1 MLRRLLQNLLL
12 SAATLLLCVLLAEG
26 ALRLLHVYPSF
37 SVPDRTVGFRF
48 LPRARY
54 RHTEEGFSEGR
65 INAAGWRDR
74 DYAIKKSA
82 GVSRIVFFGDSFTE
96 AFQVS
101 LDSTFHK
108 RLERDLNA
116 HATPDH
122 RCEALG
128 LGRSGMGTTEEYLT
142 YEKWGIDYQP
152 DVVAVLFV
160 LNDFT
165 DNARAFDPQ
174 GDIRPYFVEAGDSLA
189 LDTTFVN
196 SPGYRARAVI
206 NPWKVH
212 SSLVSLATKT
222 WNATR
227 LRRDL
232 ARIGRETARDNVVI
246 FFDRRVPDDSIP
258 ALRITGKVLARF
270 AHAVQRDGR
279 RFVLFV
285 AGAAIQE
292 DPAALRLAEQNPSFD
307 RDKPQRFLQAV
318 GRREGFEVV
327 VLTPAFR
334 AACAAGR
341 GPLWC
346 RTRAGYAHWNSA
358 GHAVAAAAMERY
370 LEPLLGEQQA
380 TR

>member
-1 MLRRLLQNLLL
+1 MLWRLLQNLLVT
-12 SAATLLLCVLLAEG
+12 AVTLLLCALLAEG
-26 ALRLLHVYPSF
+26 ALRLLHIYPSP

-48 LPRARY
+48 LPRAHY

-65 INAAGWRDR
+65 MNAAGWRDR
-74 DYAIKKSA
+74 DYAMSRPA
-82 GVSRIVFFGDSFTE
+82 FVRRIVFFGDSFTE

-108 RLERDLNA
+108 RLERSLNA
-116 HATPDH
+116 HLAPDR
-122 RCEALG
+122 RCEALA

-142 YEKWGIDYQP
+142 YEKWGTGYQP

-165 DNARAFDPQ
+165 DNTRAFDPQ

-189 LDTTFVN
+189 LDTTFVS
-196 SPGYRARAVI
+196 SPGYRTRALI

-212 SSLVSLATKT
+212 SSLVTLATKT
-222 WNATR
+222 WNEIR
-227 LRRDL
+227 LRRAV
-232 ARIGRETARDNVVI
+232 ARIGRETTRDSVSMM
-246 FFDRRVPDDSIP
+246 FDRRLPDDSIP
-258 ALRITGKVLARF
+258 AFRITGKVLARF
-270 AHAVQRDGR
+270 ARTVARDRR

-285 AGAAIQE
+285 AGIGMQE
-292 DPAALRLAEQNPSFD
+292 DPTELGLAERSPFFD

-318 GRREGFEVV
+318 GSREGFEVV

-341 GPLWC
+341 GPLWF
-346 RTRAGYAHWNSA
+346 RARGGYAHWNSA

-370 LEPLLGEQQA
+370 LEPILAEPRE